1 LLATSAGAPAPDV
14 AWPCEFRLKDI
25 AVPRRPSRPL
35 PPRSRPGLAPLNRRW
50 HLARDTHEIELT
62 EFEYAAIRFYAAFQR
77 WNEAAVC
84 AAGSAALTFTEASML
99 HVIRMQE
106 RPKSISLIANLLNR
120 DDIPNLQ
127 YGLRKL
133 RTLELIRTTGAANR
147 KNYAYEVT
155 PRGRALT
162 DRIAEIATEL
172 VFSSTR
178 ALADVEPKLVA
189 SADLL
194 RLMTGIFDEAARIAG
209 TFTPADPLPS
219 ATPARTRRSARRSAP
234 GRPAGRRK
242 APT

>member
-1 LLATSAGAPAPDV
+1 MPRRRVTTHRRRAPAP
-14 AWPCEFRLKDI
+14 
-25 AVPRRPSRPL
+25 
-35 PPRSRPGLAPLNRRW
+35 PPRSRPGLAPLDRRW

-84 AAGSAALTFTEASML
+84 AAGGAPLTFTEASML

-106 RPKSISLIANLLNR
+106 RPKSISLIGNLLNR
-120 DDIPNLQ
+120 DDIANLQ

-147 KNYAYEVT
+147 KNYEYEVT
-155 PRGRALT
+155 ARGRALT
-162 DRIAEIATEL
+162 DRVAAIATEL

-209 TFTPADPLPS
+209 TFTSAGPLP
-219 ATPARTRRSARRSAP
+219 AALPARRGAAARR
-234 GRPAGRRK
+234 PARHRK
-242 APT
+242 SQT